1 MQDQI
6 QIALDVDEVGDIVL
20 DKVKI
25 GIAEQVL
32 DIDHT
37 ACKQVVHADH
47 PIPFIEKPVT
57 EVGAEKPGS
66 TGYEYTSVSGH
77 VGKVMS
83 GLASPGGSQA
93 LTTGRPTLIY
103 FRPFSAILSRS

>member
-47 PIPFIEKPVT
+47 PIPFVEKPVT

-66 TGYEYTSVSGH
+66 TGYEYTSVSGDRKITRLNSSN
-77 VGKVMS
+77 V
-83 GLASPGGSQA
+83 
-93 LTTGRPTLIY
+93 
-103 FRPFSAILSRS
+103 AISYAVVCMKKNMRMA